1 MSNDTSNWG
10 VRMWS
15 EADFDQMNWSTAQIH
30 AFAALAA
37 SSELVLDI
45 DYPVRWVKPVPPA
58 VDSACWVAPVTL
70 VFENVRFV
78 EFHLKANIIRFSIE
92 QVRQFRPMGA
102 AAGASY
108 LWILELFEREDPFGC
123 GALRFYAS
131 GYKQYVRRLPVL
143 ADSPML
149 DDQERG
155 GISFSRTMP
164 QSDAQ
169 PRG

>member
-10 VRMWS
+10 MEMWS
-15 EADFDQMNWSTAQIH
+15 EADFDQMNWSTARVH

-45 DYPVRWVKPVPPA
+45 DYPVRWIKPAPPA
-58 VDSACWVAPVTL
+58 VDPACWVAPATL

-78 EFHLKANIIRFSIE
+78 EFHLKASIIQFSIE
-92 QVRQFRPMGA
+92 RVRQFRPVDA
-102 AAGASY
+102 AAGALY
-108 LWILELFEREDPFGC
+108 LWILDLFEREDPFGS
-123 GALRFYAS
+123 GALQFYAS
-131 GYKQYVRRLPVL
+131 GYKQYIRRLPVL
-143 ADSPML
+143 ADGPNL

-164 QSDAQ
+164 QPDVQ